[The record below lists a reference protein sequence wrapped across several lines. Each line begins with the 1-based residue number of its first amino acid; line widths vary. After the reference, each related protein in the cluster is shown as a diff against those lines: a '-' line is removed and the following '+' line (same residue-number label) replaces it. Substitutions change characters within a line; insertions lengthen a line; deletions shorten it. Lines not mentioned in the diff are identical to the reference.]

1 MRYDAFISY
10 RHSPLDMEIAKK
22 VHTALETYKVPKS
35 VKAKIEKK
43 KITRVF
49 RDQEELPI
57 GSNLSDNISEAL
69 SSSEK
74 LIVICSPR
82 TPESEWVGKE
92 IDTFIKMHGRD
103 NVLAVLI
110 EGEPDESFPPALLT
124 DGEGNNV
131 EPLAADIRGE
141 TKKERNTK
149 FKTEILRLIAPILG
163 CSYDDLKQRH
173 RERIIKRTI
182 SLVSAGALVVAIAG
196 AAFGIYNA
204 KVAERMEKLA
214 NEKAALADEKT
225 KLADEVTAEYFE
237 KQKNQ
242 SRFLAKEAL
251 QLLSEGKR
259 QDAYLVA
266 KEALPDSN
274 FYPDGIAKER
284 PFVPEAEYALSEIMH
299 TYDIG
304 YAMAFDRTLSHRLSL
319 EDMEISSD
327 GAFLTTKD
335 FGSNV
340 YVWDTKNWQQKVL
353 IPPTVGDDNYLEE
366 VQYANSDG
374 TGVYLVCD
382 RAFQK
387 YGYDGKLI
395 YSTPTTNYIKSGW
408 TDSDMGLGFCVAND
422 TVDAIDLSTGKI
434 SFTLTLPEDQV
445 FYSKPRT
452 SPDGKYFLCTTHDE
466 REDVTS
472 MGFFSISEKNGQRV
486 ALSMDSVLEYCY
498 TPAGNIAVL
507 SCNDDFI
514 TEGVKSFYLDLIDP
528 TLGKVVWSKEVPN
541 LIKRLTTFDSNMKA
555 RQYTDEAG
563 VDTRQIVL
571 TIESNAFCYD
581 ELTGDVISSLNLPSD
596 AVSLNL
602 RSDNQYGFVGY
613 VNGNLDTIDFTDGSI
628 ISDNAIS
635 TNLPIR
641 DLIIANHMVMIRAA
655 SSSDIY
661 LLKYHES
668 PNVSVI
674 TDDAR
679 GEYIRSASRR
689 GDWFVTDDSGTY
701 RFRDLDGKLLYTHE
715 AYDSYASGESFFGNN
730 YVIWE
735 KDRLWIID
743 TEKWTSEEILYSDM
757 GLEGDEAYFD
767 ILSSDDGRYN
777 VLRRSRNVAVLDLE
791 KREFIGQAEFD
802 GIIGNTEISPYG
814 DFIYITLPGKNLINV
829 RVSDMSMEEYDNE
842 NLRALSDLSHLQYL
856 RLSHD
861 GTKIAMACK
870 DGVLR
875 VVNTAAGRIED
886 ELPFYS
892 KLKCGIFFTD
902 DDRFLIYQGDD
913 LKVKIY
919 DLRNKNLVNSFDA
932 GSNISYYVADASGHL
947 ALCDGY
953 DIYLLGEAVDDPQ
966 RPATFG
972 LLATPENASIYV
984 PLENG
989 GGYFLMK
996 RGYTIYKA
1004 PYKDY
1009 MALLDDAIY
1018 EFPGAELTPQDRV
1031 KYNLD

>member
-1 MRYDAFISY
+1 MKYDAFISY

-92 IDTFIKMHGRD
+92 IDAFIKMHGRD

-124 DGEGNNV
+124 DGNGNNV

-225 KLADEVTAEYFE
+225 RLADEVTAEYYE

-274 FYPDGIAKER
+274 FYPDGITKER
-284 PFVPEAEYALSEIMH
+284 PFVPEAEHALSEILH
-299 TYDIG
+299 TYDLG
-304 YAMAFDRTLSHRLSL
+304 RDMAFDRTLSHRLTL
-319 EDMEISSD
+319 EDIEMSKDDTLLI
-327 GAFLTTKD
+327 TRD

-340 YVWDTKNWQQKVL
+340 YVWDTKNWQMKVL
-353 IPPTVGDDNYLEE
+353 IEPAVGSNNYLETVE
-366 VQYANSDG
+366 YANADSS
-374 TGVYLVCD
+374 GVYVVCEKT
-382 RAFQK
+382 FNK
-387 YGYDGKLI
+387 YGFDGELI
-395 YSTPTTNYIKSGW
+395 YSTETSNYVKEGYV
-408 TDSDMGLGFCVAND
+408 DSELGLGFCVANN
-422 TVDAIDLSTGKI
+422 TVDVVDLTSGEIKE
-434 SFTLTLPEDQV
+434 TLEVPEDQV
-445 FYSKPRT
+445 FYSKVDTT
-452 SPDGKYFLCTTHDE
+452 SDGLFLCTVCDTESDKVGLGVFDIE
-466 REDVTS
+466 GKNRI
-472 MGFFSISEKNGQRV
+472 ISNVSETY
-486 ALSMDSVLEYCY
+486 VLEYYY
-498 TPAGNIAVL
+498 TPSGHLAVL
-507 SCNDDFI
+507 STNDDFVL
-514 TEGVKSFYLDLIDP
+514 EGVRGLWLDLLDP
-528 TLGKVVWSKEVPN
+528 ETGKILWSKEIPN
-541 LIKRLTTFDSNMKA
+541 RVSMVATFDAHLKA
-555 RQYTDEAG
+555 RQFTDDLG
-563 VDTRQIVL
+563 VDNKQIVV
-571 TIESNAFCYD
+571 TIESDAYCID
-581 ELTGDVISSLNLPSD
+581 ENDGSVISTLTLP
-596 AVSLNL
+596 AEAISLNL
-602 RSDNQYGFVGY
+602 RSDNEFGFVGY
-613 VNGNLDTIDFTDGSI
+613 TNGNVDTIDFTEGRI
-628 ISDNAIS
+628 YPDNVI
-635 TNLPIR
+635 TTDLPIR
-641 DLIIANHMVMIRAA
+641 ELIIANHMVMIRAA
-655 SSSDIY
+655 SSSDVY
-661 LLKYHES
+661 VLKYHEKEDVKVVTE
-668 PNVSVI
+668 N
-674 TDDAR
+674 AK
-679 GEYIRSASRR
+679 GETIKAAPLY
-689 GDWFVTDDSGTY
+689 GDWFVTSNEGSYKFYDFT
-701 RFRDLDGKLLYTHE
+701 GKVLYTH
-715 AYDSYASGESFFGNN
+715 DKCDGYATGETFFGDKF
-730 YVIWE
+730 VIWE
-735 KDRLWIID
+735 TDRLWIID
-743 TEKWTSEEILYSDM
+743 PATWTDEELVYSDM
-757 GLEGDEAYFD
+757 GLEGDESYFD
-767 ILSSDDGRYN
+767 ILATDDGRYN
-777 VLRRSRNVAVLDLE
+777 VLWRSRNVAVLDLE
-791 KREFIGQAEFD
+791 ERKFVLEAEAAN
-802 GIIGNTEISPYG
+802 IIGNVEIAPHG
-814 DFIYITLPGKNLINV
+814 DFLYISEPENGLAQI
-829 RVSDMSMEEYDNE
+829 RISDKEEKDFGNE
-842 NLRALSDLSHLQYL
+842 NLKALSDLSHLQYL

-861 GTKIAMACK
+861 GTKIAMACS

-875 VVNTAAGRIED
+875 IVNTSSFTVTE
-886 ELPFYS
+886 ELPFYA
-892 KLKCGIFFTD
+892 KLKCSIFFTD
-902 DDRFLIYQGDD
+902 EDRFLVYQGDD

-919 DLRNKNLVNSFDA
+919 DVKNKSIVYTFDA
-932 GSNISYYVADASGHL
+932 GASISHYVGSDWL

-953 DIYLLGEAVDDPQ
+953 DIYLLTNNIHTPVD
-966 RPATFG
+966 PAEFG
-972 LLATPENASIYV
+972 LLASPEYASLYV
-984 PLENG
+984 PTEDG
-989 GGYFLMK
+989 GGFFLMK

-1004 PYKDY
+1004 DYKDY
-1009 MALLDDAIY
+1009 RALLEDAKF
-1018 EFPGAELTPQDRV
+1018 EFPGAELTAEDRV